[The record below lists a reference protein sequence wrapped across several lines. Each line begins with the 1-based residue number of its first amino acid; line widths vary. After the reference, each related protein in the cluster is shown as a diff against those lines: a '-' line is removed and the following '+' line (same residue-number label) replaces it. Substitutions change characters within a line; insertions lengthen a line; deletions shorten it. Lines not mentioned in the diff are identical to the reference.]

1 MSHITKIN
9 IKNYKSIS
17 ELSID
22 FSMGLSVIIGKNG
35 SGKTNFV
42 NAVSDLVKGTIEEEN
57 SVLSLEIVYKDT
69 IWQIQA
75 QRKAD
80 LNKKNENNNSKYYYT
95 LDNNKVDKGIFESKE
110 EIDAYLQLEYNLSDF
125 INYAITFIHYGIPF
139 NKIETLKIT
148 ENGNIKV
155 EPDYTIFT
163 KIIQHNWLQKD
174 EKMQAFVKHILLFP
188 SELCE
193 YLNAYSP
200 IQSVRF
206 NQMRVIDYIEHNKKV
221 YDNIQIQF
229 QVNGEWLYWQ
239 QLSDGTRRLFYLIT
253 EIYLAN
259 GIIFIEEPELG
270 IHPHQLHDLM
280 RFIQTQAKTK
290 QIVITTHSPQVI
302 NYLSSDDLDKLIVCE
317 MTENGTKIR
326 HLTDRQIK
334 KAQQYMKTQ
343 LSLGDYW
350 LHSDLEPSKDDVI

>member
-1 MSHITKIN
+1 MSHITQIN
-9 IKNYKSIS
+9 IKNYKSIRD
-17 ELSID
+17 LSID
-22 FSMGLSVIIGKNG
+22 LSMGLNVIIGKNG

-42 NAVSDLVKGTIEEEN
+42 NAVRDLVENNIEEDNGE
-57 SVLSLEIVYKDT
+57 LSLEISYKAST
-69 IWQIQA
+69 LNI
-75 QRKAD
+75 KAD
-80 LNKKNENNNSKYYYT
+80 FKNTNSHSKYLYIYGGKIDDNDFENENDRVGFDYE
-95 LDNNKVDKGIFESKE
+95 LFCF
-110 EIDAYLQLEYNLSDF
+110 AY
-125 INYAITFIHYGIPF
+125 ITNGMAFIHYGIPF
-139 NKIETLKIT
+139 HKIETLKIT

-155 EPDYTIFT
+155 EPNYPIFT
-163 KIIQHNWLQKD
+163 KIIQNNWLQKD
-174 EKMQAFVKHILLFP
+174 EKMKAFVKHMLLFP

-302 NYLSSDDLDKLIVCE
+302 NYLSSDDLGKLIVCE
-317 MTENGTKIR
+317 MTENSTKMR
-326 HLTDRQIK
+326 HLTDRQTK
-334 KAQQYMKTQ
+334 KAQQYMKTE

-350 LHSDLEPSKDDVI
+350 LHSDLEPSNPYL